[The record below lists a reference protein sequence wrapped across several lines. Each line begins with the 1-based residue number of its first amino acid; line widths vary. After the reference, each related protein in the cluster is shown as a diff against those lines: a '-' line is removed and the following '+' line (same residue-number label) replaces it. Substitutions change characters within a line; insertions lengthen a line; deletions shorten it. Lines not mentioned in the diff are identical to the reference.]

1 MPLLIDQHTGSVT
14 YIETIHGDSFFFK
27 TADAVEFFKL
37 IFHFATKTI
46 FIIFL
51 RFFSCE
57 ICKKKNME
65 YLFLDS
71 NDICIWISRFN
82 HAGLN
87 N

>member
-1 MPLLIDQHTGSVT
+1 MLLLIDQHTGSVT

-27 TADAVEFFKL
+27 IADAVEFL

-57 ICKKKNME
+57 ICKKKNVE
-65 YLFLDS
+65 YLFLDF
-71 NDICIWISRFN
+71 DDLCIFISWIN
-82 HAGLN
+82 YAGLN